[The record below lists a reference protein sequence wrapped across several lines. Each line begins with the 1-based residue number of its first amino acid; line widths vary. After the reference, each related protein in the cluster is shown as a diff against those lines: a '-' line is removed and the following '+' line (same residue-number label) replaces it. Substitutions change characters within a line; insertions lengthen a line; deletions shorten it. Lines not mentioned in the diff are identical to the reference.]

1 VFDILNDKLTNRR
14 RGMPVSSKVRNISQS
29 VSILRVVIGILVF
42 GSIWGLVEA
51 TLGGALHLIHFAYK
65 GAITGGIAMA
75 IMAAFVVTYRQ
86 PKLVFWLGVIAALFK
101 PLSAIIY
108 GQPIFSP
115 FVVNPASAILLEA
128 LAFTLVVSLLF
139 RGFESSIKTRIAAG
153 ISAGYLSSILY
164 AILASSVGMG
174 NWASW
179 DLTHRVTAA
188 LTDGTALAIVGTCL
202 LLLGHLLGTR
212 LRPNFWQFMTVRPKA
227 FYTSTIAIA
236 AFCWIV
242 AAVGFAQHL
251 W

>member
-1 VFDILNDKLTNRR
+1 
-14 RGMPVSSKVRNISQS
+14 MPVCNKVKTDSQS
-29 VSILRVVIGILVF
+29 ASILSAIVGILVF

-51 TLGGALHLIHFAYK
+51 TLGGALHLVHFAYK
-65 GAITGGIAMA
+65 GAITGGIGMA

-101 PLSAIIY
+101 PLSAVIY
-108 GQPIFSP
+108 GQPIFAP

-139 RGFESSIKTRIAAG
+139 KGFESSIKARIAAG
-153 ISAGYLSSILY
+153 ISAGYVSAILY
-164 AILASSVGMG
+164 AILASAIGMG

-179 DLTHRVTAA
+179 GLTERVTAA
-188 LTDGTALAIVGTCL
+188 LTDGTALAIAGTAL
-202 LLLGHLLGTR
+202 LLLGYLVSAK
-212 LRPNFWQFMTVRPKA
+212 LRPNFWQLMTAKPKA
-227 FYTSTIAIA
+227 FYASNIAIM

-242 AAVGFAQHL
+242 AAVGFYRHL